1 MLTLPLNCGLQ
12 VGLIKWTERPSTWI
26 ERPTCSMYRDLL
38 GQNTTMDFMHPWIKM
53 SVKRE
58 AETCRTQAGRPTI
71 FSVQAT
77 QSRTVM

>member
-26 ERPTCSMYRDLL
+26 EKPTYSTYRDLL
-38 GQNTTMDFMHPWIKM
+38 ARSTTMDFMRPLIKM

-58 AETCRTQAGRPTI
+58 DKMCQTQDSRP
-71 FSVQAT
+71 
-77 QSRTVM
+77 R